1 MSSLFE
7 RSKSELKKC
16 QHIKILL
23 KEVKL
28 YIVFKR
34 TSCKNEINEQ
44 YYSDSSEV

>member
-7 RSKSELKKC
+7 PSKSELKKC
-16 QHIKILL
+16 KHIKIPL

-28 YIVFKR
+28 YVVFKR
-34 TSCKNEINEQ
+34 TSYENKINAQ